1 MKKWAKRVTAC
12 LLFCIIICFLILNF
26 ASCAKKADSFTVEEH
41 VQRIT
46 ERLMKRFNNED
57 DWLFINETG
66 FNVYPLYDQNDK
78 VNYCLVEF
86 EPEGF
91 TIVRILDERKKIYSC
106 FGVSTSMYTV
116 SSTIYDKEHT
126 WSPYIKDVTDSQ
138 DPPDRDKIWILDENG
153 ERIYYSRSPYYVTGN
168 IAEKK
173 YLLMASD
180 TLEVWAIKKDNK
192 YINLVSGTTFDI
204 EDVNEQEILNVR
216 FEYMLRFDL

>member
-1 MKKWAKRVTAC
+1 MKKWVKRVTAC
-12 LLFCIIICFLILNF
+12 LLFCIIICSLILNF

-78 VNYCLVEF
+78 VNYCLVEV

-91 TIVRILDERKKIYSC
+91 MFVRILDERKKIYSC
-106 FGVSTSMYTV
+106 FGISTSMYRV
-116 SSTIYDKEHT
+116 SGIHDKDHT

-168 IAEKK
+168 ITEKM
-173 YLLMASD
+173 YF
-180 TLEVWAIKKDNK
+180 LELDNSIKVCAIKKDGEF
-192 YINLVSGTTFDI
+192 INLVSCEKFSIDEWDKQAVLEITFWPSI
-204 EDVNEQEILNVR
+204 A
-216 FEYMLRFDL
+216 YDL